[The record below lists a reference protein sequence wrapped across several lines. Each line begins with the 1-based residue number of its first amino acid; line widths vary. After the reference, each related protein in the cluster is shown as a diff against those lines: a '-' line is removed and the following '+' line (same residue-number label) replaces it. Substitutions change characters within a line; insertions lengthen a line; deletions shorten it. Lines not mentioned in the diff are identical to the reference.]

1 MLRGGGPGTRGTDM
15 LQPGRLIEQVHAV
28 VVLTGSSVGSVSHV
42 YGTWDGYRPVHV
54 TIIELVERSGGGRRT
69 SVATERPL
77 RERDQ
82 REPPL
87 NRFG

>member
-15 LQPGRLIEQVHAV
+15 LQPGRLIEQMHA
-28 VVLTGSSVGSVSHV
+28 VVLTGGSVGSVSRV
-42 YGTWDGYRPVHV
+42 YGTWDGYRSVHV
-54 TIIELVERSGGGRRT
+54 TIIELVERSGGGCRT

-82 REPPL
+82 REPSRS
-87 NRFG
+87 RFA